1 MPPLAAASL
10 LVDSPMHSKSL
21 LPLTFGLALTLLA
34 GACSS
39 EEPPPADA
47 TPGRPVDPATA
58 GSLSGKVTFTGA
70 ASPAEVLRMG
80 TDQACI
86 QGAGPN
92 PQSDAVLVGEDGA
105 LQNVFVY
112 VKAGLD
118 SSYAFDTPVAPVVLD
133 QKGCRYTPR
142 VLGVRVGQPIRVL
155 NSDPT
160 LHNVHALP
168 MVNNEF
174 NKSTPTLGS
183 NTTQTFTAPEVMV
196 RFKCDVHGWMAAWV
210 GVVAHPFFAVSDQT
224 GAFEIQGLPPGTY
237 TIEAWHE
244 KFGTRTSA
252 ITIADKQAQTVSF
265 SFTAATGQ

>member
-1 MPPLAAASL
+1 
-10 LVDSPMHSKSL
+10 MHPKSL
-21 LPLTFGLALTLLA
+21 LPLTLGLVLSALVA
-34 GACSS
+34 ACSS
-39 EEPPPADA
+39 EEPPPPAA
-47 TPGRPVDPATA
+47 AASGKPVDSATA
-58 GSLSGKVTFTGA
+58 GSLSGTVTFDGA
-70 ASPAEVLRMG
+70 VPPAEVLRMG
-80 TDQACI
+80 TDQACV

-92 PQSDAVLVGEDGA
+92 PQSDAMIVGAGGA

-112 VKAGLD
+112 VKDGLD
-118 SSYAFDTPVAPVVLD
+118 PSYSFETPTAPAVLD

-210 GVVAHPFFAVSDQT
+210 GVVAHPFFDVSDET
-224 GAFEIQGLPPGTY
+224 GAFELKGLPPGTY
-237 TIEAWHE
+237 TVEAWHE
-244 KFGTRTSA
+244 KFGTRTSKV
-252 ITIADKQAQTVSF
+252 TIADKQAQTVSF
-265 SFTAATGQ
+265 TFSAAAAGQ